1 MNKTFTVTLTKKMQ
15 DEEYSRPSTSYSFGN
30 LRTDLSCIY
39 QHFSLLS
46 YFTPA
51 CKISILNRTPFKMN
65 SPVMVD
71 EFQIKDEDKVW
82 YLFEVEKDSYKN
94 IFLENEVSNSLNIKY
109 TIGETRDE
117 ISNDNAI
124 FVKFTT

>member
-1 MNKTFTVTLTKKMQ
+1 
-15 DEEYSRPSTSYSFGN
+15 
-30 LRTDLSCIY
+30 
-39 QHFSLLS
+39 
-46 YFTPA
+46 
-51 CKISILNRTPFKMN
+51 MN